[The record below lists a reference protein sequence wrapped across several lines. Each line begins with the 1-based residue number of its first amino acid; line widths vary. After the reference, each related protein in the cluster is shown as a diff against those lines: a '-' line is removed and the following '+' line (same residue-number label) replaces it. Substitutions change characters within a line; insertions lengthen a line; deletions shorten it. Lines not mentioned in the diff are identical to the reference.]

1 MRYALVNYVA
11 IDFETAS
18 TEKDSACSVGLVRMD
33 EDGNAVSRYYS
44 LIRPRVPKFDP
55 FCFQIHHLDP
65 LDVLSAPTIADIWED
80 MKAFIGPLPLVAHNA
95 QFDIS
100 VLRGSLES
108 WGIEPV
114 HNDYYCTLSLARKL
128 WKGRPSYNL
137 TSLASA
143 FGWEY
148 EAHNALADSE
158 ICGRL
163 FSMLCKGHIYTD
175 EDARRFFHMVY
186 KSRKSAFPR
195 TI

>member
-1 MRYALVNYVA
+1 MEYVS
-11 IDFETAS
+11 IDFETANTS
-18 TEKDSACSVGLVRMD
+18 FDSACAIGLCLFSSEGEELD
-33 EDGNAVSRYYS
+33 SYYS
-44 LIRPRVPKFDP
+44 LIRPKELVFDTR
-55 FCFQIHHLDP
+55 CTMVHNLDP
-65 LDVLSAPTIADIWED
+65 YDIANAKSLPEIWPDIL
-80 MKAFIGPLPLVAHNA
+80 AFIGDRALVAHNA
-95 QFDIS
+95 PFDMK
-100 VLRGSLES
+100 VLKASAES
-108 WGIEPV
+108 HNLGGLD
-114 HNDYYCTLSLARKL
+114 NDYYCTLSLARKL
-128 WKGRPSYNL
+128 WKGRPSYKL

>member
-1 MRYALVNYVA
+1 MPNSQLGVPSVA
-11 IDFETAS
+11 QSTATRVATLWTYLLIS
-18 TEKDSACSVGLVRMD
+18 PGTIFSLRLL
-33 EDGNAVSRYYS
+33 YS
-44 LIRPRVPKFDP
+44 P
-55 FCFQIHHLDP
+55 
-65 LDVLSAPTIADIWED
+65 S
-80 MKAFIGPLPLVAHNA
+80 
-95 QFDIS
+95 
-100 VLRGSLES
+100 
-108 WGIEPV
+108 
-114 HNDYYCTLSLARKL
+114 ARKL
-128 WKGRPSYNL
+128 WKGRPSYKL